1 MSDHDKCDKP
11 SVNYRH
17 TISLTQRCKT
27 CKYSYGPTDARR
39 CEKVKGIIHGGD
51 VCDLWEGKK

>member
-1 MSDHDKCDKP
+1 MSEHDKP